1 MQKLTETLSALR
13 SRFYSGAL
21 KAERSCTGRLA
32 ELDAAKVR
40 YGAWQD
46 ARHARDRVA
55 YDMIR
60 LPERVNR
67 LTVEPCG
74 LAFGINHS
82 SRPSKLS

>member
-46 ARHARDRVA
+46 ARHA
-55 YDMIR
+55 
-60 LPERVNR
+60 
-67 LTVEPCG
+67 CG
-74 LAFGINHS
+74 LGGLRYDKAARKG
-82 SRPSKLS
+82 LTA